1 MANESERTAAL
12 GDVAARQLANATKT
26 VPQMSLITPRW
37 LTLLLQAHGSDV
49 LRVKGILN
57 VAGLP
62 TPVAIH
68 GVQHLI
74 HTPVH
79 LESWPDDDRRSR
91 IVFIVRDI
99 AREDIERSFA
109 AFQKALGA
117 QVTDVLTL
125 VLKQGM
131 VLALAGVAIACTQ
144 LQVECCLVAMNSPS
158 PSSSVPK
165 SLNGVMAS
173 LGPM

>member
-1 MANESERTAAL
+1 VFLDEDAFDATSRSAEIRRWLAAETRAGHHDHGDHDVSHGPLQRRNENQHDSRIHAFAITFA
-12 GDVAARQLANATKT
+12 G
-26 VPQMSLITPRW
+26 SLNWSVFGVW
-37 LTLLLQAHGSDV
+37 LTLLLQVHGKDV

-62 TPVAIH
+62 GPVAIH

-74 HTPVH
+74 HSPVH
-79 LESWPDDDRRSR
+79 LESWPDDERRSR

-117 QVTDVLTL
+117 EE
-125 VLKQGM
+125 
-131 VLALAGVAIACTQ
+131 LAA
-144 LQVECCLVAMNSPS
+144 
-158 PSSSVPK
+158 
-165 SLNGVMAS
+165 
-173 LGPM
+173 